1 MFKVFVIFVCLGA
14 FSVDAKSVVST
25 EFDLLEAKALNDN
38 PIIGVLSQEI
48 SFYLN
53 GKYPDQFNSYIAASY
68 VKFVEG
74 GGSRVV
80 PVWIG
85 KSKEYYQDIMSKL
98 NGILLPG
105 GGTYFNQSGG
115 YADAGKHI
123 YDIAIEMNNQGDY
136 FPIWGTCLG
145 FELLTYLSANGNEH
159 RAHCSSMNQPLPLEF
174 QPDYQTSRM
183 FRDAPAKVVKILT
196 TEAVTSNFHQYCVTQ
211 KNLTDFNL
219 DSEWR
224 VMSVNKDWNGMEF
237 ISTIEHV
244 NYPFYG
250 VQFHP
255 EKNLY
260 EWVLNKNISHSSNAI
275 LASQYFAQ
283 FFINEA
289 RKSDHHF
296 DNAKNEDNHV
306 IYNFPATFTGA
317 KGSAFEQSYMFND

>member
-1 MFKVFVIFVCLGA
+1 MLTRH
-14 FSVDAKSVVST
+14 S
-25 EFDLLEAKALNDN
+25 N
-38 PIIGVLSQEI
+38 
-48 SFYLN
+48 
-53 GKYPDQFNSYIAASY
+53 
-68 VKFVEG
+68 
-74 GGSRVV
+74 
-80 PVWIG
+80 
-85 KSKEYYQDIMSKL
+85 
-98 NGILLPG
+98 
-105 GGTYFNQSGG
+105 YFQ
-115 YADAGKHI
+115 
-123 YDIAIEMNNQGDY
+123 
-136 FPIWGTCLG
+136 
-145 FELLTYLSANGNEH
+145 
-159 RAHCSSMNQPLPLEF
+159 
-174 QPDYQTSRM
+174 
-183 FRDAPAKVVKILT
+183 
-196 TEAVTSNFHQYCVTQ
+196 
-211 KNLTDFNL
+211 NLTDFNL

-296 DNAKNEDNHV
+296 ANAKNEDNHM

-317 KGSAFEQSYMFND
+317 KGSSFEQSYMFNDLVTYNVTAKASSLKYKGINIFIACILMKLLVN

>member
-1 MFKVFVIFVCLGA
+1 ML
-14 FSVDAKSVVST
+14 T
-25 EFDLLEAKALNDN
+25 RH
-38 PIIGVLSQEI
+38 
-48 SFYLN
+48 
-53 GKYPDQFNSYIAASY
+53 FN
-68 VKFVEG
+68 
-74 GGSRVV
+74 
-80 PVWIG
+80 
-85 KSKEYYQDIMSKL
+85 
-98 NGILLPG
+98 
-105 GGTYFNQSGG
+105 YFQ
-115 YADAGKHI
+115 
-123 YDIAIEMNNQGDY
+123 
-136 FPIWGTCLG
+136 
-145 FELLTYLSANGNEH
+145 
-159 RAHCSSMNQPLPLEF
+159 
-174 QPDYQTSRM
+174 
-183 FRDAPAKVVKILT
+183 
-196 TEAVTSNFHQYCVTQ
+196 
-211 KNLTDFNL
+211 NLTDFNL

-317 KGSAFEQSYMFND
+317 KGSAFEQSYMFNDVVSYNVTSKATSLKNKGINIFIACILMKLVVN